1 MKLQSENS
9 IQIQLIKL
17 HICCTGRPLSHSV
30 KDRAMT
36 KILVIEDEQI
46 VREAIQDLLELEGF
60 QTLGAPNGGE
70 GVQLAQDN
78 LPDLILCDVQMPD
91 MNGYDVLTS
100 LIHNP
105 STNTIPFIFL
115 TAKGTRTDQRY
126 GMELGADDYL
136 VKPCTAEELLRA
148 IASRLSKHSAVENR
162 IQQELGSLRSSIALS
177 LPHELRTPITSILSS
192 VELLRVLAPS
202 ITENRITEI
211 ADDVEGAVQRLYRL
225 IQNYLAYIQLE
236 LIARDPN
243 RLNLLQY
250 ECLDD
255 CVGVITE
262 TSQNLAQKLER
273 SDDLVLHLQNAAI
286 VIAHS
291 QFHKIILELTDNAF
305 KFSPPNTPVTLRSWV
320 EGDSFVVE
328 VRDCGRG
335 MTPTHIAQVGA
346 YFQFDR
352 HYYEQQGLGLGLAI
366 ARRILDIYQGN
377 FQIESVLNEGTT
389 VRASFRLWKEQG
401 GDG

>member
-1 MKLQSENS
+1 M
-9 IQIQLIKL
+9 
-17 HICCTGRPLSHSV
+17 
-30 KDRAMT
+30 
-36 KILVIEDEQI
+36 

-70 GVQLAQDN
+70 GVQLAQNN

-148 IASRLSKHSAVENR
+148 ITSRLNKHSAIENR

-192 VELLRVLAPS
+192 VELLRVLAPNIS
-202 ITENRITEI
+202 ENRIIEI
-211 ADDVEGAVQRLYRL
+211 ADDVEGGVQRLYRL

-236 LIARDPN
+236 LIARDPE
-243 RLNLLQY
+243 RLHLIESEY
-250 ECLDD
+250 LDD
-255 CVGVITE
+255 CASVMAE
-262 TSQNLAQKLER
+262 TSQGLAQKFER
-273 SDDLVLHLQNAAI
+273 SEDLVLQLQDAAI
-286 VIAHS
+286 AMAHS
-291 QFHKIILELTDNAF
+291 QFQKVILELLDNAF
-305 KFSPPNTPVTLRSWV
+305 KFSTPNTSVTLRSWV
-320 EGDSFVVE
+320 EGGYFIVE
-328 VRDCGRG
+328 VSDCGRG
-335 MTPTHIAQVGA
+335 MTPTQIAQVGA

-366 ARRILDIYQGN
+366 ARRILDIYRGHL
-377 FQIESVLNEGTT
+377 QIESVLNQGTT
-389 VRASFRLWKEQG
+389 VRASFRLWTQQVGSGEWG
-401 GDG
+401 IGNG

>member
-1 MKLQSENS
+1 
-9 IQIQLIKL
+9 
-17 HICCTGRPLSHSV
+17 
-30 KDRAMT
+30 
-36 KILVIEDEQI
+36 
-46 VREAIQDLLELEGF
+46 
-60 QTLGAPNGGE
+60 
-70 GVQLAQDN
+70 
-78 LPDLILCDVQMPD
+78 
-91 MNGYDVLTS
+91 
-100 LIHNP
+100 
-105 STNTIPFIFL
+105 
-115 TAKGTRTDQRY
+115 
-126 GMELGADDYL
+126 MELGADDYL
-136 VKPCTAEELLRA
+136 IKPCTAEELLRA
-148 IASRLSKHSAVENR
+148 IASRLNKHSAVENR
-162 IQQELGSLRSSIALS
+162 IQQELSSLRSSIALS

-192 VELLRVLAPS
+192 VELLRVLAPG
-202 ITENRITEI
+202 ITEGRIMEI

-243 RLNLLQY
+243 RLRLFQY

-291 QFHKIILELTDNAF
+291 QFQKVILELIDNAF

-320 EGDSFVVE
+320 EGESLVVE
-328 VRDCGRG
+328 VSDCGRG
-335 MTPTHIAQVGA
+335 MTPAQIAQVGA

-352 HYYEQQGLGLGLAI
+352 HYYEQQGLGLGLVI
-366 ARRILDIYQGN
+366 ARRIVDIYQGN
-377 FQIESVLNEGTT
+377 LQIESALNEGTT